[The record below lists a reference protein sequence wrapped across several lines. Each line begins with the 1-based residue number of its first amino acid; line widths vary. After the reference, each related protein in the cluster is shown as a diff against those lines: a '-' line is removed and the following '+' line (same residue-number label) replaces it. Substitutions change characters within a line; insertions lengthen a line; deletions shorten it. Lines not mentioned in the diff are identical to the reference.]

1 MPLYEYECADHG
13 VFESQ
18 RAMSDYASAG
28 TCPACTGVAPRIV
41 SLSGGA
47 CVERSERVA
56 RDRNEQSRHEPSVV
70 SRPAS
75 PVRPAAMGS
84 SEHGRPWALGH

>member
-28 TCPACTGVAPRIV
+28 TCPTCGRVAPRIV

-47 CVERSERVA
+47 CVERSERIA
-56 RDRNEQSRHEPSVV
+56 RDRNEQSRHEPSFV
-70 SRPAS
+70 SRQAR
-75 PVRPAAMGS
+75 PVRHGAMGS
-84 SEHGRPWALGH
+84 SQHGRPWALGH